1 MLQTNHIT
9 EPLNSQPGKEEV
21 VELPGAINGSG
32 IINDM
37 IVYMGFVDVSGN
49 NESVF
54 ALRPAHRRF
63 IANLICFFRCYF
75 SGLKRLAN
83 LISDDIVLL
92 LSARDVLI
100 LPFGKQK
107 FFISSLRI
115 ALIRTDKFTIIG
127 L

>member
-1 MLQTNHIT
+1 MLRTNT
-9 EPLNSQPGKEEV
+9 VTQFLYCQPGKEEV
-21 VELPGAINGSG
+21 IELPGAINGSG

-92 LSARDVLI
+92 LSTRDVLI

>member
-1 MLQTNHIT
+1 
-9 EPLNSQPGKEEV
+9 
-21 VELPGAINGSG
+21 
-32 IINDM
+32 M
-37 IVYMGFVDVSGN
+37 IVYMGFVNVGCHN
-49 NESVF
+49 KSVF

-107 FFISSLRI
+107 FLISSLGI
-115 ALIRTDKFTIIG
+115 ALIRTDKFTVIG